1 MSLRHSSFIQN
12 KGAQYSGCRNTRNCP
27 ATYSWPW
34 QLPPTGGLQLH
45 LEIKPARVLPNL
57 QLVEQ
62 LGARTWGG
70 GQTRGGG
77 RGESDVAALIRHSR
91 CFTQEFFDESE
102 WTPLMSPLFILH
114 FPAGVGW
121 GGGEREERRKEV
133 FWRKNLTCPWR
144 SLSCTPPCF
153 AQIF

>member
-57 QLVEQ
+57 QLVEH
-62 LGARTWGG
+62 
-70 GQTRGGG
+70 
-77 RGESDVAALIRHSR
+77 GEVDKH
-91 CFTQEFFDESE
+91 
-102 WTPLMSPLFILH
+102 
-114 FPAGVGW
+114 
-121 GGGEREERRKEV
+121 GEVDEERV
-133 FWRKNLTCPWR
+133 MLQ
-144 SLSCTPPCF
+144 L
-153 AQIF
+153 